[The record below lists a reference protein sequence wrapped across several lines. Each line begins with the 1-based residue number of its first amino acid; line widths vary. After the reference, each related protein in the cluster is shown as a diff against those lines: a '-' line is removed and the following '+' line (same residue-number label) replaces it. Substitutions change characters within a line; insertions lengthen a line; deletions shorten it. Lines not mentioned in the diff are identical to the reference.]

1 MSSILNR
8 PDQYRKRR
16 TARQFWHLT
25 SWEQRSGSDTMTKR
39 IDDLVLLICGA
50 PDHPIGASLRAWCLT
65 SRPVLEFMEAHA
77 TKLRKKVRLARSDD
91 ERADLLAELSVGT
104 LLAQDR
110 RFQLRYES
118 RPVAGKRAPDFEAT
132 FKGHTQV
139 CVEVTR
145 LRLRPE
151 DQNVVVGRLAR
162 VLGDKVSQCQSGK
175 MNVLAV
181 VLPAELQSTAVVS
194 AAHRL
199 LLAPEPLT
207 EAGGGRTPAHLLAYR
222 RLQAR
227 LSGVLLCSF
236 PLEGAGNERQVM
248 LWENPQAKHP
258 LFPEISRFLTL
269 PSE

>member
-1 MSSILNR
+1 
-8 PDQYRKRR
+8 
-16 TARQFWHLT
+16 
-25 SWEQRSGSDTMTKR
+25 MTKR
-39 IDDLVLLICGA
+39 IDDLVLLVCGA
-50 PDHPIGASLRAWCLT
+50 PDHPIGVALRSWCLT

-91 ERADLLAELSVGT
+91 ERADLLAELAVGT

-110 RFQLRYES
+110 RFQLRYELH
-118 RPVAGKRAPDFEAT
+118 PVAGERGPDFEAT

-145 LRLRPE
+145 LRLRTE
-151 DQNVVVGRLAR
+151 DQHVAVSRLAR

-175 MNVLAV
+175 MNVIAV
-181 VLPAELQSTAVVS
+181 VLPAELQSAGLVS

-199 LLAPEPLT
+199 LLTPEPLT
-207 EAGGGRTPAHLLAYR
+207 ETGGRRTSAHLLAYR

-236 PLEGAGNERQVM
+236 SLEGAGNERQVM
-248 LWENPQAKHP
+248 LWENPQANHP